1 MIKNNVRTGLLCIG
15 LSVLPSVGVA
25 QSVITLSQAYESAL
39 QNNYQL
45 RSEQASL
52 NAEGEA
58 TREAWAG
65 VLPQITATASYGE
78 SRFTRDFNVN
88 TSVTDTDEHTR
99 YEVSLSQ
106 VIYSQKSFDGI
117 GRANAGE
124 DRSRE
129 EFNLSVVNTG
139 FDAVKAYLAAAAI
152 KRETAVLEQELESH
166 QRRLL
171 QMQKKQERGL
181 ATRADVLDA
190 QTSRDQ
196 TIAELAGLRTELL
209 SARQQFVAVTGL
221 SLDDASLAPVD
232 ESRWQRVPDLLQT
245 DWLEVALK
253 NSGDLKVARA
263 DVQFNE
269 ATQDYERAGHFPEL
283 YLNARYTENDT
294 FATNLREE
302 TRVEV
307 QFRLPIYKGGATSA
321 RSRQAAYRK
330 EASVLALQHQEQL
343 VRVEITRLVEGLQGS
358 HEQINALKTARISAA
373 QSLEAAERGFEG
385 GVRSLTDL
393 LEARNRLSRTERDLV
408 SEVYKNL
415 RMQFELKQI
424 AGVLSREDL
433 QGLTL

>member
-1 MIKNNVRTGLLCIG
+1 MFKNAVQRSLLCLG
-15 LSVLPSVGVA
+15 LAAAPGMGVA
-25 QSVITLSQAYESAL
+25 QGVITLPQAYESAL
-39 QNNYQL
+39 LNNYQL

-52 NAEGEA
+52 SAEGEA
-58 TREAWAG
+58 TREAWSG
-65 VLPQITATASYGE
+65 VLPQVTATASYGE

-106 VIYSQKSFDGI
+106 VIYSHKSFNNI
-117 GRANAGE
+117 SRASAGE
-124 DRSRE
+124 DRTRAQ
-129 EFNLSVVNTG
+129 FNLSVVNTG
-139 FDAVKAYLAAAAI
+139 FDAVKAYLAAASI
-152 KRETAVLEQELESH
+152 KRETTVLEQELESH
-166 QRRLL
+166 RRRLL
-171 QMQKKQERGL
+171 QMQKKQERGF

-190 QTSRDQ
+190 QTSVDQ
-196 TIAELAGLRTELL
+196 TVAELAGLRTELL
-209 SARQQFVAVTGL
+209 AARQQFVAVTGL
-221 SLDDASLAPVD
+221 DLSESSLAPVD
-232 ESRWQRVPDLLQT
+232 ESKWQQVPDLLKT

-269 ATQDYERAGHFPEL
+269 ETQDYERAGHFPEL

-302 TRVEV
+302 TRVEL

-330 EASVLALQHQEQL
+330 EASILALQHQEQL

-358 HEQINALKTARISAA
+358 HEQINALKTARTSAG

-408 SEVYKNL
+408 REVYRNL

-424 AGVLSREDL
+424 AGVLSEEDL